1 MLDAGCWMSNG
12 TVHDMAHTPGSVAH
26 TGHQELAEELDLLE
40 PKCFRAIAVH
50 QEVECLTVAVPPLV
64 GVLAAAQVAA
74 EHVSVPEEQGAE
86 ARGHADG
93 VDENEDDR
101 HNGIRLVGIGVAVD
115 SVVRAMVGLA

>member
-1 MLDAGCWMSNG
+1 MKLGRAERTC
-12 TVHDMAHTPGSVAH
+12 
-26 TGHQELAEELDLLE
+26 HQELAEELHYLE
-40 PKCFRAIAVH
+40 PERVLAIAVH
-50 QEVECLTVAVPPLV
+50 QEIERLAIAVPPLF

-115 SVVRAMVGLA
+115 SVVRAMEGFA